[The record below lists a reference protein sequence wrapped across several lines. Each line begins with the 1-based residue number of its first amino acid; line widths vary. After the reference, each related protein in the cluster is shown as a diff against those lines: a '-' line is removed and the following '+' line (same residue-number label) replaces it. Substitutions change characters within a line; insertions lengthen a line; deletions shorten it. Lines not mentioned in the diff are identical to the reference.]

1 MLLIPCAPCGA
12 QDWRPERAIEI
23 VAGSAAGGAQDRTA
37 RAMQRILKSNAT
49 LRVWGN
55 GLGVRF
61 TKPVVEASGM
71 KADTPVNITVQKG
84 RIVIE
89 PLRQKPR
96 LTEMLAA
103 FDPKRHGGEAMA
115 FSPLGKEVL

>member
-1 MLLIPCAPCGA
+1 
-12 QDWRPERAIEI
+12 
-23 VAGSAAGGAQDRTA
+23 
-37 RAMQRILKSNAT
+37 MQHILKSSAT
-49 LRVWGN
+49 VRVWGN

-71 KADTPVNITVQKG
+71 MADTPVNITVQKG
-84 RIVIE
+84 RIIIE
-89 PLRQKPR
+89 PLQQKPR
-96 LTEMLAA
+96 LADMLAA